1 MSTAPSLEQNKATVR
16 RWFTDIIAHGEL
28 SVADEIFA
36 PHHLVHDPH
45 APPGG
50 WANGP
55 ESLKK
60 IAGPFRVGFPDLE
73 VTIEDQI
80 AEGDK
85 VVTRWSATGTNTGS
99 LQGMP
104 PTGKRVRVTGANV
117 ARLAGGQIVESWFNF
132 DMLTL
137 LRQLGVV
144 PTPPES
150 H

>member
-1 MSTAPSLEQNKATVR
+1 MSIEQNKATAR
-16 RWFTDIIAHGEL
+16 RWFTDIITQGKLA
-28 SVADEIFA
+28 VADEIFSGN
-36 PHHLVHDPH
+36 HVVHDPH

-55 ESLKK
+55 ESLKQ
-60 IAGPFRVGFPDLE
+60 IAGPFRAGFPDLK

-85 VVTRWSATGTNTGS
+85 VVTRWSASGTNTGS

-104 PTGKRVRVTGANV
+104 ATGKTVRVTGANV
-117 ARLAGGQIVESWFNF
+117 ARLSEGKIVESWFNF

-144 PTPPES
+144 PAPGP
-150 H
+150 HPG

>member
-1 MSTAPSLEQNKATVR
+1 MSIEQNKATAR
-16 RWFTDIIAHGEL
+16 RWFTDIITEGKLA
-28 SVADEIFA
+28 VADEIFSGN
-36 PHHLVHDPH
+36 HVVHDPH

-55 ESLKK
+55 ESLKR
-60 IAGPFRVGFPDLE
+60 IAGPFRAGFPDLK

-85 VVTRWSATGTNTGS
+85 VVTRWSASGTNTGS

-104 PTGKRVRVTGANV
+104 ATGKTVRVTGANV
-117 ARLAGGQIVESWFNF
+117 ARLSEGKIVESWFNF

-144 PTPPES
+144 PAPGP
-150 H
+150 HPG

>member
-1 MSTAPSLEQNKATVR
+1 MSIEQNKATAR
-16 RWFTDIIAHGEL
+16 RWFTDIITQGKLA
-28 SVADEIFA
+28 VADEIFSGN
-36 PHHLVHDPH
+36 HVVHDPH
-45 APPGG
+45 APPSG

-55 ESLKK
+55 ESLKQ
-60 IAGPFRVGFPDLE
+60 IAGPFRAGFPDLK

-85 VVTRWSATGTNTGS
+85 VVTRWSASGTNTGS

-104 PTGKRVRVTGANV
+104 ATGKTVRVTGANV
-117 ARLAGGQIVESWFNF
+117 ARLSEGKIVESWFNF

-144 PTPPES
+144 PAPGP
-150 H
+150 HPG